1 VKIQRRSGVLS
12 NRPPTDRH
20 QGAKPEKIMPE
31 RSIAQTIHAAM
42 VLLGWAGLIVA
53 GVCFPAMVIVAHFY
67 NAGGETALYWLGP
80 AGLFVGCL
88 SSVVSI
94 FFAHATIGLPLPS
107 GSARLERWIVP
118 FWIALVVLLMLRWT
132 VLSGTPA
139 VLAEILYSTYP
150 FLIALGLAPAL
161 TTISPDAHQTAP
173 QAIVTQQT
181 RHSGQTRRS
190 AGART

>member
-1 VKIQRRSGVLS
+1 
-12 NRPPTDRH
+12 
-20 QGAKPEKIMPE
+20 MPE
-31 RSIAQTIHAAM
+31 RSVAQSVHAAL
-42 VLLGWAGLIVA
+42 VLLGWAGLISA
-53 GVCFPAMVIVAHFY
+53 GISFPVMAILAHFY
-67 NAGGETALYWLGP
+67 TGGEATALYWLGP

-94 FFAHATIGLPLPS
+94 FFAQTALGVPLPS

-118 FWIALVVLLMLRWT
+118 FWIAIVVLLALRWT

-139 VLAEILYSTYP
+139 MLAEALYSTYP

-161 TTISPDAHQTAP
+161 AHVCPEIHQAAP
-173 QAIVTQQT
+173 QAAVTQQT
-181 RHSGQTRRS
+181 RHTERSRRS

>member
-1 VKIQRRSGVLS
+1 
-12 NRPPTDRH
+12 
-20 QGAKPEKIMPE
+20 MPE
-31 RSIAQTIHAAM
+31 RSIAQTIHAAL

-53 GVCFPAMVIVAHFY
+53 GICFPAMVIVTHFY
-67 NAGGETALYWLGP
+67 NTDSQTALYWLGP

-94 FFAHATIGLPLPS
+94 FFAHVTIGLPFPS

-118 FWIALVVLLMLRWT
+118 FWIALVVLLTLRWT

-139 VLAEILYSTYP
+139 VLAEMLYSTYP

-161 TTISPDAHQTAP
+161 TNVSPDAHQAAP
-173 QAIVTQQT
+173 QAVVTQQT
-181 RHSGQTRRS
+181 RHSGQSRRS
-190 AGART
+190 AGVRT

>member
-1 VKIQRRSGVLS
+1 
-12 NRPPTDRH
+12 
-20 QGAKPEKIMPE
+20 MPE

-53 GVCFPAMVIVAHFY
+53 GVSFPAMVILAHFC
-67 NAGGETALYWLGP
+67 AVGDETTLYWLGP
-80 AGLFVGCL
+80 AGLFVGC
-88 SSVVSI
+88 SSSLVSI
-94 FFAHATIGLPLPS
+94 FFAHATIGLPLPR

-118 FWIALVVLLMLRWT
+118 FWIALVVLLTLRWT

-139 VLAEILYSTYP
+139 ALAEILYSTYP

-161 TTISPDAHQTAP
+161 TTISPDARQTAP
-173 QAIVTQQT
+173 QAVVTQQT